1 MQLLISIL
9 LSVGVSRG
17 GLPLHPVRVW
27 QTKSNPATCTRS
39 KFTNPQIVSPRFEHS
54 VNLLHAILSSMHHIL
69 RSMF

>member
-27 QTKSNPATCTRS
+27 QTKSNPGTRS